1 VYELCQKYNV
11 DVLSDEIH
19 SDLVYSVHKHTV
31 FASLGTPVCKQSV
44 TFMAASKTFNVAG
57 LNLSFIVVPCKRRCA
72 LIKAE
77 INRLHLNR
85 NNLFGVLASEAAYAE
100 GDPWLDG
107 LLEYLEKNADTL
119 VEFMEKRLPKVK
131 VVKPE
136 GTYLAWLDFR
146 AYFPDS
152 RELYNFLIQKAK
164 VGLNSGKTFGRQGE
178 GFARL
183 NLATQRSVLLEAL
196 VRIENAL

>member
-1 VYELCQKYNV
+1 
-11 DVLSDEIH
+11 
-19 SDLVYSVHKHTV
+19 
-31 FASLGTPVCKQSV
+31 
-44 TFMAASKTFNVAG
+44 
-57 LNLSFIVVPCKRRCA
+57 
-72 LIKAE
+72 
-77 INRLHLNR
+77 
-85 NNLFGVLASEAAYAE
+85 
-100 GDPWLDG
+100 

-119 VEFMEKRLPKVK
+119 VGFTEKRLPKVK

-146 AYFPDS
+146 AYFS
-152 RELYNFLIQKAK
+152 NAKELDDFFIQKAK

-178 GFARL
+178 GFARI